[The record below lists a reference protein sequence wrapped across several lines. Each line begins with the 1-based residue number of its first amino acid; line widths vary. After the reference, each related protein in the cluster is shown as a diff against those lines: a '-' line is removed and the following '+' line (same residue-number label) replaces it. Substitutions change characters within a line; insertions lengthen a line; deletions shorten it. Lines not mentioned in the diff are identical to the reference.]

1 MYVGHV
7 AEASSPSWAA
17 LLGSPPAP
25 VLLTQAPSWPLTA
38 PALSALPSR
47 WQAAVTRCPL
57 CVLGG
62 GGGSLQLLA
71 AESQLPARLWGQR
84 VTGDWPGGREPKT
97 LEVTSGSLTLH

>member
-1 MYVGHV
+1 MQAVW
-7 AEASSPSWAA
+7 PRPAA
-17 LLGSPPAP
+17 LAGQPCLALPPAP
-25 VLLTQAPSWPLTA
+25 VLLTQAPSWPLTS

-71 AESQLPARLWGQR
+71 AESQLPAGLWGQR

-97 LEVTSGSLTLH
+97 LEVTSGNLTLH